1 MSREIFNSPEVG
13 NLWID
18 GKSSSDDW
26 RTLLTVSNEVGEHT
40 VVITPTEINAT
51 NSRLYVQAPPERV
64 VVKDQK
70 MARNVSKSFAFLG
83 YVLTAILLTFVALS
97 ATGKLQARIVLT
109 GSMEPSIHSG
119 DIVILDPSKSRAP
132 KIGDV
137 VTYVGRRFDGI
148 QVASFTHRIIYGDS
162 ANGFVLKGD
171 ANANPDVQ
179 RVQLEDIEGFVVY
192 KLHALGKL
200 LLPKTLFTLI
210 PLLFI
215 IWLMVDKFRNDW

>member
-97 ATGKLQARIVLT
+97 AT
-109 GSMEPSIHSG
+109 
-119 DIVILDPSKSRAP
+119 
-132 KIGDV
+132 
-137 VTYVGRRFDGI
+137 
-148 QVASFTHRIIYGDS
+148 
-162 ANGFVLKGD
+162 
-171 ANANPDVQ
+171 
-179 RVQLEDIEGFVVY
+179 
-192 KLHALGKL
+192 
-200 LLPKTLFTLI
+200 
-210 PLLFI
+210 
-215 IWLMVDKFRNDW
+215 